1 MLAGKAR
8 VILLVVLVAL
18 TVVDQRRQLQ
28 MTTDALVQVAAQVTF
43 EQLVIYRVELS
54 SLVEAEA
61 PQVGWLLMVEQ
72 VGV

>member
-1 MLAGKAR
+1 MLAGKVR
-8 VILLVVLVAL
+8 VILLMVLVAL

-28 MTTDALVQVAAQVTF
+28 MTSNALVQVAAQVTF

>member
-28 MTTDALVQVAAQVTF
+28 MTTNALVQVAAQVRF
-43 EQLVIYRVELS
+43 EQLVLCRVELS
-54 SLVEAEA
+54 WLVEAEA

>member
-1 MLAGKAR
+1 MLAGKVR
-8 VILLVVLVAL
+8 VILLMVLVAL

-43 EQLVIYRVELS
+43 EQLVLYRVELS

-61 PQVGWLLMVEQ
+61 PRVGWLLVVEQ
-72 VGV
+72 VGD